1 MCLKKKVTNDL
12 TVLLEHANLNG
23 NENSVK
29 VNVTLKPREYSK
41 LVKLRIATCYCI
53 FDKQDKLG
61 FSPIYWKV
69 MKYVDFYKEGKI
81 HQGSDRLL
89 EKPQSGIIKFMVD
102 VPIPETH
109 EFVTSEGE
117 NLAAGYCVVAIP
129 YFGGGF
135 K

>member
-29 VNVTLKPREYSK
+29 VNVILKPREYSK

-53 FDKQDKLG
+53 FDKQDRLG

-81 HQGSDRLL
+81 H
-89 EKPQSGIIKFMVD
+89 
-102 VPIPETH
+102 
-109 EFVTSEGE
+109 
-117 NLAAGYCVVAIP
+117 
-129 YFGGGF
+129 
-135 K
+135 